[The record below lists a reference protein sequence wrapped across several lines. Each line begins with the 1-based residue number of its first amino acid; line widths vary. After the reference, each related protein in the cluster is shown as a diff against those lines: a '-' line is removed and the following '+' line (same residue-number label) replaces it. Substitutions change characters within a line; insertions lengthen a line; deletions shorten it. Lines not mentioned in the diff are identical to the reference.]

1 MTERTHEPGQ
11 DKLRHVLL
19 GKPLWPT
26 VRRILR
32 ARVTAGLIFILPIW
46 ITYLLVKFVFELMRD
61 MSYWVV
67 VYYLEHTDRGRRF
80 VEAWTGTPPTGEVGV
95 SALPT
100 ELQWVISIVCV
111 LLTIAFLYMV
121 GVFTAN
127 FLGRRLVHAFETLMN
142 RLPLIKTVYKA
153 IKQILESFTGDAAR
167 EFQRVAL
174 VPFPS
179 SEMRSIGFI
188 TGLCRDTNTGE
199 ELCTVFLATTPNPTT
214 GYVFVMRRADLI
226 EVDWS
231 IEQAISTVMSGGAVV
246 PDRVPLAVGRA
257 ASGGLPAAPT
267 TMVHPTN

>member
-1 MTERTHEPGQ
+1 M
-11 DKLRHVLL
+11 LL

-32 ARVTAGLIFILPIW
+32 ARITAGLIFILPIW
-46 ITYLLVKFVFELMRD
+46 ITYLLVRFVFELMRD

-67 VYYLEHTDRGRRF
+67 VYYLEHTERGRSF
-80 VEAWTGTPPTGEVGV
+80 VEAWTGGRVPPEEVGV
-95 SALPT
+95 SALPG
-100 ELQWVISIVCV
+100 ELQWVISIACV
-111 LLTIAFLYMV
+111 LLTIAFLYMI

-127 FLGRRLVHAFETLMN
+127 FLGRRMVRAFENLMN

-153 IKQILESFTGDAAR
+153 VKQILESFTGDASR

-179 SEMRSIGFI
+179 PEVRSIGFI
-188 TGLCRDTNTGE
+188 TGLCRDSHTGE

-214 GYVFVMRRADLI
+214 GYVFVLRRADLI

-231 IEQAISTVMSGGAVV
+231 IEEAISTVMSGGAVV
-246 PDRVPLAVGRA
+246 RERVPFTSVGAALA
-257 ASGGLPAAPT
+257 GLPGVPT
-267 TMVHPTN
+267 VNVQAKG

>member
-1 MTERTHEPGQ
+1 VTRQAQEPSP

-32 ARVTAGLIFILPIW
+32 ARIVAGIIFILPIW

-67 VYYLEHTDRGRRF
+67 VYYLEHTERGQNF
-80 VEAWTGTPPTGEVGV
+80 VRVWTGQTGEVGEV
-95 SALPT
+95 GLAALPR
-100 ELQWVISIVCV
+100 ELQWGISIFCV
-111 LLTIAFLYMV
+111 LLTVAFLYML

-179 SEMRSIGFI
+179 PDVRSIGFI
-188 TGLCRDTNTGE
+188 TGLCRDSATGE

-214 GYVFVMRRADLI
+214 GYVFVMKRSDLI

-231 IEQAISTVMSGGAVV
+231 IQDAISTVISGGAVV
-246 PDRVPLAVGRA
+246 PPNVSLAPAPKLGGA
-257 ASGGLPAAPT
+257 ALP
-267 TMVHPTN
+267 MR